1 MSAADPLPAL
11 LVAVP
16 VVILACQMGAALLRR
31 LGQPP
36 VIGEIAMGIV
46 LGPSLIG
53 WVWPQAQAWLFPDA
67 VLPYTSVLGQFG
79 LLAFMFLVGLELDLG
94 ALRGHSRIAVA
105 VSQAGML
112 LPLGLGALL
121 ALAMYGQ
128 LAPDGVGLVPFTLF
142 VAVAMSVTAF
152 PVLARILV
160 DRGLYGTPLGA
171 LAMACAA
178 VDDVAA
184 WCLLALVV
192 ALASA
197 GSPLDALTTAGLAVL
212 FAGAMVLVVR
222 PLLARWAAA
231 RADRTNDGVILVL
244 LFSGLS
250 LSALM
255 TDLIG
260 VHTLFGAFLFGVV
273 TPRGHRRVEAS
284 AARLRAVAVPVLLPL
299 FFVHTGLRTEIGA
312 LAADPVQWLWAGA
325 VVVVA
330 VLGKWGGAAGAARV
344 CGRSWREAL
353 SIGALMNC
361 RGLTELVVLNIGLEL
376 GVIGPE
382 LFTML
387 VLMALITTAVTSP
400 AVSRLHRPR
409 LPAPTPAPT
418 PDPAPAATAA
428 SPT

>member
-1 MSAADPLPAL
+1 MPAV

-16 VVILACQMGAALLRR
+16 AAIIACQAGAALLRKF
-31 LGQPP
+31 GQPP

-46 LGPSLIG
+46 LGPSLLG
-53 WVWPQAQAWLFPDA
+53 WLWPEAQHWLFPAA
-67 VLPYTSVLGQFG
+67 VLPYTSVLGQIG
-79 LLAFMFLVGLELDLG
+79 LLGFMFLVGLELDLG
-94 ALRGHSRIAVA
+94 ALRGSSRTAVA

-112 LPLGLGALL
+112 VPLGLGALL
-121 ALAMYGQ
+121 AFPLYGR
-128 LAPDGVGLVPFTLF
+128 LAPDGVGFVPFTLF

-192 ALASA
+192 ALTAA
-197 GSPLDALTTAGLAVL
+197 GSPFDALSAAGLTVA
-212 FAGAMVLVVR
+212 FGAAMVLVVR
-222 PLLARWAAA
+222 PLLARWAARG
-231 RADRTNDGVILVL
+231 RADRANDGVVMVL

-250 LSALM
+250 LSALA
-255 TDLIG
+255 TDMIG
-260 VHTLFGAFLFGVV
+260 VHTLFGAFLFGVA

-284 AARLRAVAVPVLLPL
+284 AARLRAVVVPLLLPL
-299 FFVHTGLRTEIGA
+299 FFVHTGLSTEIGA
-312 LAADPVQWLWAGA
+312 LAAEPSQWLWTGA
-325 VVVVA
+325 LLAVA

-344 CGRSWREAL
+344 CGQPWREAM

-361 RGLTELVVLNIGLEL
+361 RGLTELVVLTIGLEL
-376 GVIGPE
+376 GVIGPD

-387 VLMALITTAVTSP
+387 VLVALITTAVTAP
-400 AVSRLHRPR
+400 AVSRFQRGKR
-409 LPAPTPAPT
+409 Q
-418 PDPAPAATAA
+418 APAVKAPAEAA
-428 SPT
+428 APSG

>member
-16 VVILACQMGAALLRR
+16 VVILACQTGAVLLRR

-36 VIGEIAMGIV
+36 VIGEIAMGIL
-46 LGPSLIG
+46 LGPSLVG
-53 WVWPQAQAWLFPDA
+53 WLWPEAHHWLFPES
-67 VLPYTSVLGQFG
+67 VLPYTSVLGQLG

-94 ALRGHSRIAVA
+94 TLRGHSRIAVA
-105 VSQAGML
+105 VSSAGML

-121 ALAMYGQ
+121 AIGMYGQ
-128 LAPDGVGLVPFTLF
+128 LAPDGVGLTPFTLF

-178 VDDVAA
+178 ADDVAA
-184 WCLLALVV
+184 WSLLALVV

-197 GSPLDALTTAGLAVL
+197 GSPLDAVTTAGLAVA
-212 FAGAMVLVVR
+212 FAAAMVLVVR

-231 RADRTNDGVILVL
+231 RADRTSDGVLLVL

-250 LSALM
+250 LSALV
-255 TDLIG
+255 TDLVG

-273 TPRGHRRVEAS
+273 TPRGHHRIEAS

-325 VVVVA
+325 VLAVA
-330 VLGKWGGAAGAARV
+330 VLGKWGGAAGAARA

-353 SIGALMNC
+353 SVGALMNC

-387 VLMALITTAVTSP
+387 VLMALITTTVTSP
-400 AVSRLHRPR
+400 AVSRFQSRK
-409 LPAPTPAPT
+409 LPLPPPPAAPA
-418 PDPAPAATAA
+418 PAPAAVSHT
-428 SPT
+428 

>member
-1 MSAADPLPAL
+1 MSAAEAMPAL

-16 VVILACQMGAALLRR
+16 AAVLACQAGASLLRR

-36 VIGEIAMGIV
+36 VIGEITMGIV
-46 LGPSLIG
+46 LGPSLLG
-53 WVWPQAQAWLFPDA
+53 WLWPEAQHWLFPES
-67 VLPYTSVLGQFG
+67 VLPYTSVLGQLG

-94 ALRGHSRIAVA
+94 ALRGNSRTAVA
-105 VSQAGML
+105 VSHAGIL

-121 ALAMYGQ
+121 AFPMYDH
-128 LAPDGVGLVPFTLF
+128 LAPDGAEFTPFMLF
-142 VAVAMSVTAF
+142 VAVAMAITAF

-192 ALASA
+192 AFSTA
-197 GSPLDALTTAGLAVL
+197 GSPLDALTAAGFTVA
-212 FAGAMVLVVR
+212 FGAAMLLVVR
-222 PLLARWAAA
+222 PLLARWARG
-231 RADRTNDGVILVL
+231 RADRMSDGAVMVL

-250 LSALM
+250 VSALA

-260 VHTLFGAFLFGVV
+260 VHTLFGAFLFGVA
-273 TPRGHRRVEAS
+273 TPRGHRCIEAS
-284 AARLRAVAVPVLLPL
+284 AARLRAVVVPVLLPL
-299 FFVHTGLRTEIGA
+299 FFVHTGLSTEIGT
-312 LAADPVQWLWAGA
+312 LAADPVQWLWTGA
-325 VVVVA
+325 LLAVA
-330 VLGKWGGAAGAARV
+330 VLGKWGGATGAARA
-344 CGRSWREAL
+344 CGQPWRQAM

-361 RGLTELVVLNIGLEL
+361 RGLTELVVLSIGLEL

-387 VLMALITTAVTSP
+387 VLVALITTAVTSP
-400 AVSRLHRPR
+400 AVSRFVSSRPA
-409 LPAPTPAPT
+409 APVPE
-418 PDPAPAATAA
+418 PAATASA
-428 SPT
+428 EPRP

>member
-1 MSAADPLPAL
+1 MSAAEIMPAV

-16 VVILACQMGAALLRR
+16 AAIIACQAGAALLRKF
-31 LGQPP
+31 GQPP

-46 LGPSLIG
+46 LGPSLLG
-53 WVWPQAQAWLFPDA
+53 WLWPEAQHWLFPEA
-67 VLPYTSVLGQFG
+67 VLPYTSVLGQIG
-79 LLAFMFLVGLELDLG
+79 LLGFMFLVGLELDLG
-94 ALRGHSRIAVA
+94 ALRGSSRTAVA

-112 LPLGLGALL
+112 VPLGLGALL
-121 ALAMYGQ
+121 AFPLHGR
-128 LAPDGVGLVPFTLF
+128 LAPDGVGLMPFALF

-192 ALASA
+192 ALTAA
-197 GSPLDALTTAGLAVL
+197 GSPFDALSAAGLTVA
-212 FAGAMVLVVR
+212 FGAAMVLVVR
-222 PLLARWAAA
+222 PLLARWAARG
-231 RADRTNDGVILVL
+231 RADRANDGVVLVL

-250 LSALM
+250 LSALA

-260 VHTLFGAFLFGVV
+260 VHTLFGAFLFGVA

-284 AARLRAVAVPVLLPL
+284 AARLRAVVVPLLLPL
-299 FFVHTGLRTEIGA
+299 FFVHTGLSTEIGA
-312 LAADPVQWLWAGA
+312 LAAEPAQWLWTGA
-325 VVVVA
+325 LLAVA

-344 CGRSWREAL
+344 CGQPWREAM

-361 RGLTELVVLNIGLEL
+361 RGLTELVVLTIGLEL
-376 GVIGPE
+376 GVIGPD

-387 VLMALITTAVTSP
+387 VLVALVTTAVTAP
-400 AVSRLHRPR
+400 AVSHFQRGRRQAPAE
-409 LPAPTPAPT
+409 PAAAPTAEAAAP
-418 PDPAPAATAA
+418 
-428 SPT
+428 SG